1 MHTYRNPAD
10 ISPLL
15 SERAGD
21 PGRVFLVPSNRDRPL
36 LLDMLSVPGERTVW
50 IWDDL
55 YRALLDAGAGEKP
68 RAQIDPPDHWLL
80 LRTIVRSLRE
90 RFTDSLPPG
99 TFSDGF
105 LDLAGQAVRELLRED
120 VPPDRL
126 AESLGCAGCPSG
138 NGCSMLD
145 DESGILCR
153 IYRNYTSLLQE
164 QGLADSAQIPS
175 LGRDLL
181 AGCEE
186 ARKRVKGLRITAVGF
201 LSFASG
207 QLRFLQELIRAGAEM
222 EFFVPDCG
230 RGDFYTAVDQ
240 FPEATAAPVAGS
252 GPALSYSIGGGDLRL
267 ASDTLARELLLWSS
281 GEGHIQGSTGLDF
294 PGWSSIA
301 VCGGDEDLASAME
314 SFARYGLP
322 FQLKE
327 GILVSETVLW
337 KNAFRAVDLAS
348 EGWPSAETADFLS
361 GFLFSPFDFPREA
374 FGSALPF
381 GEERWLDF
389 LGTASGENS
398 GPCSPL
404 SAFRRALSF
413 SDAVQEGGRPEE
425 LLSALGKLA
434 PGREEMKRL
443 LAGARDDPSLDE
455 TLRTVNAAILE
466 AGEKE
471 RAIRDLR
478 RNLGPSGTD
487 VLRGD
492 EAMAFLARWAETAT
506 TRTSPPVSPALSL
519 HPGTPPVLTSA
530 AVWVFLGAGAQQWPG
545 QVRESA
551 LLNDDRKS
559 ILHENLGLGRSHL
572 PLVPEKRSQREAL
585 FRRLAACARELCLFV
600 RPLAD
605 DGGRPLP
612 VSPFLDAAENGQ
624 SPWLVNAGGPLDRSL
639 GDMIPES
646 GDILAGGVEIPVN
659 CSPVAGLS
667 RGDPRTTPLPPLPE
681 RVFHLSSL
689 DDYAACPFFYYCRRM
704 GLEPPSEELFRR
716 DLAGNGFHR
725 LWELAWKECL
735 RNGGRLQELAER
747 LFDAAYGEKYPAMLS
762 DPRLARRRMDSMEKN
777 IRLGALQDAM
787 EDEGLREN
795 RREQKLEFP
804 LPDLEIGGT
813 VFRGRCDRLEILSN
827 GAVLIFDYK
836 SGKADRYKKSLQLA
850 AYSIALQRAGESPG
864 ASAAVFLSLAD
875 GSSAGAGND
884 APSWLGLGKT
894 SLEGLE
900 AQALQAMDR
909 AAGSFATGLFPPDY
923 DSDQCTR
930 CSFSAL
936 CRRRD
941 FRAEE
946 EENGEE
952 E

>member
-10 ISPLL
+10 ISRLL

-21 PGRVFLVPSNRDRPL
+21 PERVFLVPSNRDRPL

-80 LRTIVRSLRE
+80 LRTMVKSLRE
-90 RFTDSLPPG
+90 RFADSLPPG

-126 AESLGCAGCPSG
+126 AESLGCPGCPSG
-138 NGCSMLD
+138 NGCSRLD

-153 IYRNYTSLLQE
+153 IYRDYTSLLEE

-181 AGCEE
+181 ARCGK
-186 ARKRVKGLRITAVGF
+186 ARERANGLRITALGF

-207 QLRFLQELIRAGAEM
+207 QLRFLRELLQAGAEM

-240 FPEATAAPVAGS
+240 FPEASAAPVAGS

-281 GEGHIQGSTGLDF
+281 GEGHIQESTSLEF
-294 PGWSSIA
+294 PGWSSIG
-301 VCGGDEDLASAME
+301 VCGGDEDLASATE

-322 FQLKE
+322 FVLKE

-337 KNAFRAVDLAS
+337 QNAFRAVDLAS

-361 GFLFSPFDFPREA
+361 GFLFSPFDFPRDA

-381 GEERWLDF
+381 GREKWLDF
-389 LGTASGENS
+389 LGAASGGNS

-404 SAFRRALSF
+404 NAFRRALSF
-413 SDAVQEGGRPEE
+413 TDTVREGGRPEE

-443 LAGARDDPSLDE
+443 LARARDDISLDE

-471 RAIRDLR
+471 RALRDLR
-478 RNLGPSGTD
+478 RDLGPSGTD
-487 VLRGD
+487 TLRGD

-506 TRTSPPVSPALSL
+506 TRTSPPVSPALPL

-530 AVWVFLGAGAQQWPG
+530 AVWIFLGADARHWPG
-545 QVRESA
+545 QVRESP
-551 LLNDDRKS
+551 LLNDDRKG
-559 ILHENLGLGRSHL
+559 ILHESLGLERSHL

-600 RPLAD
+600 RPLGD

-612 VSPFLDAAENGQ
+612 ASPFLDAAEIGP
-624 SPWLVNAGGPLDRSL
+624 SPWLVNGGEPLVRSL
-639 GDMIPES
+639 GEILPEN
-646 GDILAGGVEIPVN
+646 GDIIAGGVEIPAN
-659 CSPVAGLS
+659 CSPLAGLS

-681 RVFHLSSL
+681 RVFHLSGL
-689 DDYAACPFFYYCRRM
+689 DRYTACPFFYYCGRM

-716 DLAGNGFHR
+716 DLAGNGFHK
-725 LWELAWKECL
+725 LWELAWKDCL
-735 RNGGRLQELAER
+735 RKGGRLQDLAER
-747 LFDAAYGEKYPAMLS
+747 LFDTAYGEKYPGMLS
-762 DPRLARRRMDSMEKN
+762 DPRLARQKMDHMEKN
-777 IRLGALQDAM
+777 IRLGALQDAL
-787 EDEGLREN
+787 EDGGLREN
-795 RREQKLEFP
+795 RREQRLEFP
-804 LPDLEIGGT
+804 LRDLEIAGT
-813 VFRGRCDRLEILSN
+813 IFRGRCDRLEILN
-827 GAVLIFDYK
+827 DGVVLLFDYK
-836 SGKADRYKKSLQLA
+836 SGKAERYKKSLQLA
-850 AYSIALQRAGESPG
+850 AYSIALQRAGDGPG

-875 GSSAGAGND
+875 GSSTGAAND

-894 SLEGLE
+894 SLESLE
-900 AQALQAMDR
+900 VQAFEAMNR
-909 AAGSFATGLFPPDY
+909 AAESMASGIFPPDY
-923 DSDQCTR
+923 DSDQCAR
-930 CSFSAL
+930 CSFSPL